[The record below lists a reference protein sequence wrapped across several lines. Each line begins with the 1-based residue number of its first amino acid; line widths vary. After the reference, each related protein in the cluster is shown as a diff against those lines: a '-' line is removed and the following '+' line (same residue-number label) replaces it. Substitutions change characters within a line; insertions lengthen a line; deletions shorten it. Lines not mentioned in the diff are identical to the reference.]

1 MITRHILVTYDVT
14 LFDSTLHTYDGRNNA
29 LLYSRRTDGVCEFLS
44 VVKSFKKAAVAFSR
58 AGSYVNALCT
68 RVGDK

>member
-1 MITRHILVTYDVT
+1 MITHHILVTYDGT
-14 LFDSTLHTYDGRNNA
+14 LFDSNLHTYDGRNNA

-58 AGSYVNALCT
+58 EL
-68 RVGDK
+68 R